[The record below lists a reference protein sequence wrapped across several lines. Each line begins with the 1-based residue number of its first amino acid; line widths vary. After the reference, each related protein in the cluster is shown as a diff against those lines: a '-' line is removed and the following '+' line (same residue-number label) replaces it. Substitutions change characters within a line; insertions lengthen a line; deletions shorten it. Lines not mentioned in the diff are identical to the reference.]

1 MSFEH
6 DFELRFIGDF
16 DASVISNASIPNK
29 DSDFQNA
36 IKDAINNIKNVLNIY
51 VGVSEMSTIVQY
63 NQYKY
68 KIILSR
74 S

>member
-1 MSFEH
+1 MSFEY
-6 DFELRFIGDF
+6 DFELRFVGDF
-16 DASVISNASIPNK
+16 DDSIILNASIPNK
-29 DSDFQNA
+29 DADFQNA

-51 VGVSEMSTIVQY
+51 DGVNEMSTLTQY

>member
-6 DFELRFIGDF
+6 DFELRFVGDF
-16 DASVISNASIPNK
+16 DASVILNASIPNK
-29 DSDFQNA
+29 DTDFQNA
-36 IKDAINNIKNVLNIY
+36 VKDAINNIKNVLAIY
-51 VGVSEMSTIVQY
+51 SGVNEMSTMVQY